1 MSESKVFI
9 DKKDKAFDMG
19 KAPIINL
26 VNSVLKVMEQIQWH
40 LSTPKDDGGNIT
52 IAINLL
58 GIVQN
63 RVKIPDS
70 ETQLLGDRDLLRR
83 RLSGGHG
90 CYMNVAMF
98 HDMVNRFNLYLLSD
112 LFAEQ
117 HGITFQNQKPKHIGE

>member
-1 MSESKVFI
+1 MSQTKVFV
-9 DKKDKAFDMG
+9 DKKDKEFAME

-26 VNSVLKVMEQIQWH
+26 INSVLKTMELIQWH
-40 LSTPKDDGGNIT
+40 LSTPPVEGGRHI
-52 IAINLL
+52 IAENLL

-63 RVKIPDS
+63 RVKIPGT
-70 ETQLLGDRDLLRR
+70 ETQLLADRELLRKR
-83 RLSGGHG
+83 VSGGPS
-90 CYMNVAMF
+90 CYMSAAMF